1 MKITARSGF
10 ADITLSPPAFF
21 VKAYKLRA
29 ATRKYDYTIH
39 ITGCVEVNLKEEE
52 LKLLRDAL
60 ANPQKWGGKEED
72 E

>member
-1 MKITARSGF
+1 MKIIARSGF

-29 ATRKYDYTIH
+29 AHRKYDYTIH
-39 ITGCVEVNLKEEE
+39 ISGCVEVNLKEEE

-60 ANPQKWGGKEED
+60 ANPQKWGREKE
-72 E
+72 